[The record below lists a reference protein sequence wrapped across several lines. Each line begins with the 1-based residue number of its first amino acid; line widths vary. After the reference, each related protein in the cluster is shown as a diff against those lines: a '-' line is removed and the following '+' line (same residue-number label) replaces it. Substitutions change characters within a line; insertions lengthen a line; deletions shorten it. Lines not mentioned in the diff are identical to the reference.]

1 MNYGLREKYD
11 QLKMFWDRLLNWNG
25 NLLANTFPEETNNG
39 LLRIKQY
46 EKHIDSNTRIKI
58 EEQIVIQKLLLSVRT
73 IIKIL

>member
-1 MNYGLREKYD
+1 
-11 QLKMFWDRLLNWNG
+11 LNWNG

-58 EEQIVIQKLLLSVRT
+58 EEQIIRQVLLSVRT